1 MATIGGVNS
10 TKTGLVFVLD
20 AGNIKSFRGEP
31 TTNLSNNFRDFTGTT
46 YSPGGEWPGTTVT
59 KTYFSELSTPIGPGA
74 TLMNES
80 TSSGYQ
86 GLSRYGGSNESGA
99 HSLSAF
105 IYPLTSNITE
115 FTIGLLAD
123 SSNMIYFNLVTG
135 AITYGA
141 GISNRNSVLES
152 VPNWPGWYRIGANF
166 EGRVGGW
173 VGSMGYS
180 MYTTYSGSGVLKSM
194 YITGVQYELKS
205 YPTPFVS
212 GTRGT
217 TVATGGGW
225 GDMSGNSN
233 HGELVNNP
241 IFNNRNG
248 GNIQFDG
255 ITSSAHCAYTKTDL
269 DGNVPFS
276 VEGVFLRTGS
286 FSNGGPWG
294 IGGNSSLGGINCWN
308 WNQSNHIAVDLW
320 GTTTYTTGQLYPLN
334 QPAHIIWV
342 YRGTSFVDTNLSIF
356 INGVE
361 YTGAS
366 LTNLR
371 GTSATPNLNT
381 STQGISL
388 GRINVNQNQYFAP
401 IAIYNFKVYNRALSS
416 GEALQNYNAMRGR
429 FGI

>member
-1 MATIGGVNS
+1 MATFGGPNS
-10 TKTGLVFVLD
+10 VKTGSIILLD
-20 AGNIKSFRGEP
+20 VANINSFRGEP

-46 YSPGGEWPGTTVT
+46 YSPNGEWPGTTVT
-59 KTYFSELSTPIGPGA
+59 KTYFSELPTPIGPGA
-74 TLMNES
+74 TLMTES

-166 EGRVGGW
+166 EGRNGGW
-173 VGSMGYS
+173 VGSMGYR
-180 MYTTYSGSGVLKSM
+180 MHTTYSGSGVLRSM

-217 TVATGGGW
+217 TVAAGGGW
-225 GDMSGNSN
+225 GDLSGNSN

-241 IFNNRNG
+241 SFSSDNRGSIVFDGSDDFVRLSNSITISANTNWTIHSVVSSNATASSVPYMRFLGKDNTSANGFFFFEWNNRILSTNNDGTTFAFQTGFTPALPLNNQFFLLTLVGNG
-248 GNIQFDG
+248 GTLELYLNNV
-255 ITSSAHCAYTKTDL
+255 KT
-269 DGNVPFS
+269 NVNATIS
-276 VEGVFLRTGS
+276 G
-286 FSNGGPWG
+286 
-294 IGGNSSLGGINCWN
+294 
-308 WNQSNHIAVDLW
+308 
-320 GTTTYTTGQLYPLN
+320 
-334 QPAHIIWV
+334 
-342 YRGTSFVDTNLSIF
+342 
-356 INGVE
+356 
-361 YTGAS
+361 S
-366 LTNLR
+366 LTFDRIMTER
-371 GTSATPNLNT
+371 GIFTP
-381 STQGISL
+381 G
-388 GRINVNQNQYFAP
+388 GRMAF
-401 IAIYNFKVYNRALSS
+401 FLSYNRALSAS
-416 GEALQNYNAMRGR
+416 EIEQNYNAIRGR